1 MPGIATLEVEVTNI
15 SQNGLWLL
23 LEDEELLLTY
33 EQFPWFRKATI
44 GQVSHVERPSKN
56 HLYWPELDVDISIES
71 IRKPS
76 AFPLVAKPRPEPFK
90 RTR

>member
-1 MPGIATLEVEVTNI
+1 MPGIATLAVEATHI

-23 LEDEELLLTY
+23 LEDDELLLTH

-44 GQVSHVERPSKN
+44 GQVFHVERPAKD
-56 HLYWPELDVDISIES
+56 HLYWPDLDVDLSLES

-76 AFPLVAKPRPEPFK
+76 AFPLVAKSAD
-90 RTR
+90 

>member
-1 MPGIATLEVEVTNI
+1 MPGIATLEVEVTHI

-23 LEDEELLLTY
+23 VEDEELLLTY

-44 GQVSHVERPSKN
+44 DQVSRVERPTKD
-56 HLYWPELDVDISIES
+56 HLYWPELDIDLSIAS

-76 AFPLVAKPRPEPFK
+76 AFPLVAKSVG
-90 RTR
+90 

>member
-1 MPGIATLEVEVTNI
+1 MPVPGIATLVAEVTNI

-23 LEDEELLLTY
+23 IENEELMLTY

-44 GQVSHVERPSKN
+44 DQVSNVERPTKD
-56 HLYWPELDVDISIES
+56 HLYWPELDIDLSIES

-76 AFPLVAKPRPEPFK
+76 SFPLIAKSAD
-90 RTR
+90 